1 MSYYIGSLPVVS
13 DSANAKSEHL
23 DYFETVDYAKSQIC
37 VRNWS
42 PLVCMTRQKI
52 TQWQDEITADMLL
65 IAQNRVWTNQHKK

>member
-23 DYFETVDYAKSQIC
+23 DYFKTVDYAKSQIC

-42 PLVCMTRQKI
+42 P
-52 TQWQDEITADMLL
+52 
-65 IAQNRVWTNQHKK
+65 